1 MQNKA
6 TKTQVSKVDITLAGA
21 IQWANGVVAE
31 SLTRYPRMP
40 AAELTDRLMRPSK
53 GNSRL
58 SEELLRGFY
67 MHAVTSSRRKE
78 SVATSRNQPMLPG
91 FEHLP
96 RKIGVGDGKRI
107 RLLSANLAAVR
118 LYYESLISAPQ
129 IVETKSLLDEMT
141 KAGRED
147 ITVREALR
155 IEA

>member
-1 MQNKA
+1 MRDKT

-31 SLTRYPRMP
+31 SLTRYPKMP
-40 AAELTDRLMRPSK
+40 AAELTERLMRPSK
-53 GNSRL
+53 GNTRL
-58 SEELLRGFY
+58 GEELLRGFY

-78 SVATSRNQPMLPG
+78 SIVTSRSQPMLPG

-96 RKIGVGDGKRI
+96 RKIGVGDGKRV

-118 LYYESLISAPQ
+118 LYYESLINAPQ
-129 IVETKSLLDEMT
+129 IVEAKSLLDEMT

-147 ITVREALR
+147 ITVREVMLIDA
-155 IEA
+155 